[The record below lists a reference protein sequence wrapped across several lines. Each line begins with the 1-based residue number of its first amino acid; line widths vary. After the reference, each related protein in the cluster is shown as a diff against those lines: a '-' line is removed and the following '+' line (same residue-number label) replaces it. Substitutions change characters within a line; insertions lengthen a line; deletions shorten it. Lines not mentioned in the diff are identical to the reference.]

1 MRDVIYLGLRPV
13 YDDPT
18 PEHLL
23 QAYFDP
29 RKSSRG
35 ICSGCRGQR
44 IWQWVV
50 LDRLPD
56 MLLLRMSMQHKGKW
70 VDHVLRPVTLLADA
84 VEERDLEDGRPPVW
98 RPGRMQVT
106 YKPVVVGLVRQY
118 KVRSS
123 TGAICDSTHAF
134 AASCL
139 PFIDEE
145 GRWLVYDGMRGIF
158 DDSVSKEVILEN
170 SDAELLHDIR
180 HRDYGVGFVIMKK
193 QTEVQIEWED
203 RYVEPVRPRPTAP
216 LDPNAPAPIS
226 ID

>member
-1 MRDVIYLGLRPV
+1 MTEQKVAPLRMLRPV

-35 ICSGCRGQR
+35 IFPGCRGQR
-44 IWQWVV
+44 IWQWVA

-56 MLLLRMSMQHKGKW
+56 MLLLRMSMQHKGEW
-70 VDHVLRPVTLLADA
+70 VDRVLRPVTLLVDA

-118 KVRSS
+118 KVWSS
-123 TGAICDSTHAF
+123 TGALRDSLTRLPLVVHLSEMRKVIGWF
-134 AASCL
+134 MMVCEVFSKIASL
-139 PFIDEE
+139 
-145 GRWLVYDGMRGIF
+145 
-158 DDSVSKEVILEN
+158 
-170 SDAELLHDIR
+170 
-180 HRDYGVGFVIMKK
+180 KK
-193 QTEVQIEWED
+193 
-203 RYVEPVRPRPTAP
+203 
-216 LDPNAPAPIS
+216 
-226 ID
+226 